1 MFLSILSSNFKKHTF
16 CIQIYLKLFSGESLW
31 NDHFSP
37 NISETCIRSSTAGQP
52 ESEYNSSIEEF
63 HCDPASNYAAI
74 PGDHLSDTYVEEN
87 DVNIGHF
94 TSRKKQFSSFRETKK
109 SLNTFTVDIDEKYTM
124 VSLANKYNGSDSN
137 TNNDGSFS
145 ANATN
150 EDHVYFVLEATSSMR
165 DKHYN
170 GPTSIDDLPPPRSSV
185 LG

>member
-16 CIQIYLKLFSGESLW
+16 CIHIYLKLFSGESLW

-37 NISETCIRSSTAGQP
+37 NIFETCIRSSTAGQP

-63 HCDPASNYAAI
+63 HCDPASNCAAL
-74 PGDHLSDTYVEEN
+74 PGDQLSDTYVEEKN
-87 DVNIGHF
+87 VNIGHF
-94 TSRKKQFSSFRETKK
+94 TSSRKQFSSFRETKK